1 MKLALISD
9 LHSNR
14 PALEAVFADID
25 AQGVTEIACLG
36 DIVGYGP
43 EPEWC
48 IDQVMERC
56 AWSLMGNHDEALFAG
71 AAEFN
76 TYAREALRFTRK
88 RLRPRWYKGSR
99 AKERWEWLRGLP
111 TTWREG
117 RFLFVHGSPR
127 NPVREYVL
135 STDGILNPTKLRAV
149 FGAFSGVCLAGH
161 THQGGVFTSDLR
173 FQGLGGADEMTFEL
187 PEGEQFFLNVGSV
200 GQPRDRDPR
209 ACYAILEEGA
219 ITWRRVEYDVRTTQ
233 ERILQIPE
241 LPQVLAQRLSLGR

>member
-1 MKLALISD
+1 MPTAIISD
-9 LHSNR
+9 IHSNAE
-14 PALEAVFADID
+14 ALRAVLADID
-25 AQGVTEIACLG
+25 RRGVDRIICLG
-36 DIVGYGP
+36 DIIGYGP

-48 IDQVMERC
+48 IDQVMARC
-56 AWSLMGNHDEALFAG
+56 EWSLMGNHDEALFAG

-76 TYAREALRFTRK
+76 TYAREALVYTRK
-88 RLRPRWYKGSR
+88 KLRPRWFKGSR
-99 AKERWEWLRGLP
+99 AKERWEFLRGLP

-149 FGAFSGVCLAGH
+149 FEAYQGVCLAGH
-161 THQGGVFTSDLR
+161 TRQPGSFSTDLR

-209 ACYAILEEGA
+209 ACYAILEDHA
-219 ITWRRVEYDVRTTQ
+219 ITWRRVEYDVRLTQ
-233 ERILQIPE
+233 ERILEIPE